1 MQIHYDYQY
10 HATPNE
16 GLDQKM
22 KAITSYDDFVSL
34 AESYN
39 WVQATASFD
48 RVFGF
53 NEKHVDELMM
63 EAFYDEFLFHLIEAR
78 LDDYKKYNWRTENE

>member
-1 MQIHYDYQY
+1 MRIYYDYQD
-10 HATPNE
+10 HTTPNE
-16 GLDQKM
+16 ELDQKM
-22 KAITSYDDFVSL
+22 KDITSYDDFVGL

-63 EAFYDEFLFHLIEAR
+63 EAFYDEFLFYFIEDR
-78 LDDYKKYNWRTENE
+78 LDDCQKHKLEEQNV

>member
-1 MQIHYDYQY
+1 MRIYYDYQE

-16 GLDQKM
+16 ELDQKM
-22 KAITSYDDFVSL
+22 RSIASYDDFVDL
-34 AESYN
+34 AHSYN

-63 EAFYDEFLFHLIEAR
+63 EAFYDEFLSYFIEAQ
-78 LDDYKKYNWRTENE
+78 LDDYKRYNWRTKK